1 MNYAYVYYFN
11 DAAKLSEFLVSYESL
26 MATKPKY
33 PIYCM
38 LGGACINQKFVEF
51 LSSLGVGYLISDMP
65 CSVATRDCQGHRTSV
80 YDCVGKMDIFLFT
93 QFDKIVYL
101 DTDTF
106 ICKNIDELFNAP
118 DGSMATHHDEK
129 MANRGGCNA
138 GVLVIKP
145 NIETWNKL
153 YLSLQSGM
161 ALNKFQFKDDQAF
174 LSQIYDYENNNSLKL
189 NYMYNLIF
197 KLSNEYI
204 QNPLFDVNSVKIW
217 HMCTPI
223 VQKLED
229 ATSSRCFENRDVKI
243 SYTLSDNIFNDYISF
258 YDKVINKYRTIYPY
272 LPLAHTKM
280 YIENVNITLTIAL
293 NSDMSGDDSLFAM
306 LSSIAS
312 QRLVPFNN
320 LQIFIYGTSY
330 PKKII
335 ENKLFISLPIVYRF
349 MESEE
354 RDCKNIIKNCHSDYI
369 LFMDNFLFTSPE
381 MLWEI
386 FEEIKKYPFS
396 TLQFNVVNDTFNECS
411 HVNVFPVNK
420 DNNDIKKIDLQL
432 AVKI

>member
-1 MNYAYVYYFN
+1 
-11 DAAKLSEFLVSYESL
+11 
-26 MATKPKY
+26 
-33 PIYCM
+33 
-38 LGGACINQKFVEF
+38 
-51 LSSLGVGYLISDMP
+51 
-65 CSVATRDCQGHRTSV
+65 
-80 YDCVGKMDIFLFT
+80 
-93 QFDKIVYL
+93 
-101 DTDTF
+101 
-106 ICKNIDELFNAP
+106 
-118 DGSMATHHDEK
+118 

-229 ATSSRCFENRDVKI
+229 VSSPRCFENRDAKT
-243 SYTLSDNIFNDYISF
+243 SYALSDNIFNDYISF

-293 NSDMSGDDSLFAM
+293 NSDLSGDDSLFAM

-312 QRLVPFNN
+312 QRLIPFNN

-349 MESEE
+349 MEAEK

-381 MLWEI
+381 MLWKI

-396 TLQFNVVNDTFNECS
+396 TLQFNVVNDAFNECS

-420 DNNDIKKIDLQL
+420 DIDDVKKIDLQL